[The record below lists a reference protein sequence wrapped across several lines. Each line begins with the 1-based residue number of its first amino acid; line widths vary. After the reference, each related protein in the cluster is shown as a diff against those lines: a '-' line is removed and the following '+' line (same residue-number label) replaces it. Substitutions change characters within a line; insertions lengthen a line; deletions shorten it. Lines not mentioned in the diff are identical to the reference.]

1 MMNNELLEKITALS
15 AEVTALE
22 SEAKRTSDTVNGEI
36 AVARAEKEVK
46 IVEFLH
52 SLEET
57 FKVGGF
63 PRGKEYECLCCGTHW
78 EGKPHACGSHE
89 RSIGLSFRAT
99 YEGYI
104 VIQFGRYFLGNGS
117 IDHILTVGTEKLIRA
132 NNLTDYGFRIS
143 GELRENIIDRWTVE
157 TERMLAD
164 WMVNLVTEHL
174 KVRLGKATQTIKGA
188 NDKREEYFGKE
199 GC

>member
-15 AEVTALE
+15 AEVTKLE
-22 SEAKRTSDTVNGEI
+22 TEAKRTVNNVNEQI
-36 AVARAEKEVK
+36 AKSRDEKEVK
-46 IVEFLH
+46 IVKFLH

-63 PRGKEYECLCCGTHW
+63 PRGGKEYECLCCGTHW

-89 RSIGLSFRAT
+89 RSIGLSFRAN

-132 NNLTDYGFRIS
+132 NNLTDYGCRIS
-143 GELRENIIDRWTVE
+143 SELRENIIDRWTDE

-174 KVRLGKATQTIKGA
+174 KERLGKAAQTLKTA
-188 NDKREEYFGKE
+188 ND
-199 GC
+199 